1 MVCGDG
7 GFPRGAGTALEPFRE
22 LGANGEGPIA
32 EEAVVVVG
40 GAVGVGA
47 TAVAGA
53 DGGGVRAR
61 DEGRGMCR
69 DF

>member
-7 GFPRGAGTALEPFRE
+7 GFPRGAGTALGAFRE

-40 GAVGVGA
+40 GAVGVGV
-47 TAVAGA
+47 TTVAGA

>member
-7 GFPRGAGTALEPFRE
+7 GFPRGAGTALEVFRE

-32 EEAVVVVG
+32 EEAVVVG

-47 TAVAGA
+47 TAVAGV